1 MWRLYEYNYG
11 MVRDFLFVI
20 EIFECFVKMGEDQ
33 WMYDTVMFEKVYMN
47 DQNEDE
53 GGVNEEHVNC
63 SDTFNTSQVWPLW
76 IAGWWVRRRVDIGWV
91 MMLLGN
97 LAV

>member
-63 SDTFNTSQVWPLW
+63 SDTFNTSQVLIWFIVIKVIKW
-76 IAGWWVRRRVDIGWV
+76 MFFED
-91 MMLLGN
+91 
-97 LAV
+97 